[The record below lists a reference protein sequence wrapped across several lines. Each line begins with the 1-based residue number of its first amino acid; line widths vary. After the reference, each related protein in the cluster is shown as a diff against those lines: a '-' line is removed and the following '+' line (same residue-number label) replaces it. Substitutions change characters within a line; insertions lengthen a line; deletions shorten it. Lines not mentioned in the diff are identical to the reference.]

1 MSVQSTD
8 KISGGT
14 LEGLEEFCDWVINKG
29 LLRAAAM
36 EPLRSA
42 TKQILATVE
51 PDTPGVDLRT
61 IDTDDVMS
69 RFETLAG
76 QKYAPDSLRAYR
88 NRFNRAIELYRQ
100 YLDNGAAN
108 FKPPP
113 GRAPRR
119 RTSEPGSSN
128 GSTGNTRPAS
138 TSSASQA
145 PTGAPSQTLIDYPFP
160 LRTGGIAHLY
170 LPPTLEKDD
179 AERLAAYVR
188 ALVFE
193 PQRQIEGAKDPA

>member
-1 MSVQSTD
+1 MAAPSTGN
-8 KISGGT
+8 IGSGT
-14 LEGLEEFCDWVINKG
+14 PEGLDEFCDWVISKG
-29 LLRAAAM
+29 LMRSAAM

-51 PDTPGVDLRT
+51 PDNPLIDLRT
-61 IDTDDVMS
+61 IDTEDLMK

-100 YLDNGAAN
+100 YLENGAGN
-108 FKPPP
+108 FKPPA

-119 RTSEPGSSN
+119 RPSEPGATSN
-128 GSTGNTRPAS
+128 GAVPTVSGGASVTVQGSAGPSSPA
-138 TSSASQA
+138 
-145 PTGAPSQTLIDYPFP
+145 LIDYPFP
-160 LRTGGIAHLY
+160 LRTGIAHLY
-170 LPPTLEKDD
+170 LPATLEKED
-179 AERLAAYVR
+179 AERLAVFVR

-193 PQRQIEGAKDPA
+193 PQRQIEGGEGS

>member
-1 MSVQSTD
+1 MVAQETG
-8 KISGGT
+8 KISSGT
-14 LEGLEEFCDWVINKG
+14 LEGLDEFCGWVINKG
-29 LLRAAAM
+29 LMRSAAM

-51 PDTPGVDLRT
+51 PDNPGIDLRT
-61 IDTDDVMS
+61 IDTNDVMS

-100 YLDNGAAN
+100 YLDKGAAN
-108 FKPPP
+108 FRPPP
-113 GRAPRR
+113 GRTPRR
-119 RTSEPGSSN
+119 RTNEPGSN
-128 GSTGNTRPAS
+128 GSTGSTRPTS
-138 TSSASQA
+138 TSPSASQA

-170 LPPTLEKDD
+170 LPSTLERDD

-193 PQRQIEGAKDPA
+193 PQRQIEAGQTA